1 MSQKYEIEQ
10 LQGSIAEALNL
21 SLEEAA
27 NAEAKKMKLSA
38 SLDSKR
44 FLLILDNTGKEIDI
58 NEVGVKIGDDNGGKL
73 LISSRNRDV
82 IDKMGAK
89 RDYSLEI
96 ETLSEEDSWHLF
108 RRGAFENGVVPGKIG
123 EDIARKIATN
133 CKGLPLDINAVA
145 VAMKS
150 KEESQLKWNDAFNLM
165 INKILPS

>member
-1 MSQKYEIEQ
+1 M
-10 LQGSIAEALNL
+10 
-21 SLEEAA
+21 
-27 NAEAKKMKLSA
+27 
-38 SLDSKR
+38 
-44 FLLILDNTGKEIDI
+44 
-58 NEVGVKIGDDNGGKL
+58 GVKIGDDNGGKL

-96 ETLSEEDSWHLF
+96 ETLYEEDSWHLF
-108 RRGAFENGVVPGKIG
+108 RRGAFENGVVPEKIG

-133 CKGLPLDINAVA
+133 YKGLPLDINAVV